1 MSGYVLQQRMG
12 FVGGKEMT
20 EMIPISE
27 IDKLIKAAEDMD
39 KTSLDTFIKRWT
51 DFEVG
56 SLTRAAVL
64 SHLRGLEEKAIPSIP
79 ISKIDEKIKDFKAIA
94 KYDPIEDPITKYI
107 INVIIPE
114 LEGLKK

>member
-39 KTSLDTFIKRWT
+39 KTSLDTFTKRWT

-64 SHLRGLEEKAIPSIP
+64 SHLRGLEEKAIPAVAVNEVIEVLEKAQNTAEWD
-79 ISKIDEKIKDFKAIA
+79 IIDDFKWR
-94 KYDPIEDPITKYI
+94 
-107 INVIIPE
+107 
-114 LEGLKK
+114 LRS